1 MKRSKE
7 VICTTGS
14 TSKYVPGII
23 LKNYIRY
30 NHTYMINFTTGRY
43 TYINSAYLYGI
54 IDKNIFSISGKD
66 TLKTVKKTSL
76 CIEAM
81 FIIDMHTSCTCT
93 QL

>member
-1 MKRSKE
+1 M
-7 VICTTGS
+7 
-14 TSKYVPGII
+14 
-23 LKNYIRY
+23 
-30 NHTYMINFTTGRY
+30 HT
-43 TYINSAYLYGI
+43 YLYGI

-81 FIIDMHTSCTCT
+81 YILDMRTSCTCT